1 MRRDALARALSS
13 LCTVVTV
20 LGSGRVHTWC
30 DVVVTRGSGS
40 DVDRR
45 RGRVVSCARGPVNG
59 PCHECGACGT
69 RDAGR
74 SERSFDEIDAEHDV
88 MCVPCGGGAGRGPW
102 GGAFSAQSLRRVAPG
117 FDPARRQGERNASG
131 ASQGIPAA
139 GRPLRNPQPRRP
151 RAVPHRGHDARVA
164 ARARRVASRRP
175 RARPAAGV
183 SPPRRTAPPKRWNLW
198 KPQLTV
204 VSTRHPDECIK
215 V

>member
-45 RGRVVSCARGPVNG
+45 RDRRVVSCARGPVNG

-102 GGAFSAQSLRRVAPG
+102 GGAFSAQSLQRSTPG
-117 FDPARRQGERNASG
+117 DGGYAASQNPRPARLA
-131 ASQGIPAA
+131 
-139 GRPLRNPQPRRP
+139 NPQPRRP
-151 RAVPHRGHDARVA
+151 RAVPHRDARA
-164 ARARRVASRRP
+164 GAGP
-175 RARPAAGV
+175 RAPDGVAVRAGPRPARIARAGV
-183 SPPRRTAPPKRWNLW
+183 SSPVPRSPSRTAARNREPGCGNVCPF
-198 KPQLTV
+198 
-204 VSTRHPDECIK
+204 
-215 V
+215 